1 MAAVPALSNTHHF
14 LKSPLPLPI
23 FFFFSFCRSLDVW
36 IGFNDF
42 ASSGAQQRGEGFNL
56 ESCQNWLP
64 GEPHPSN
71 ADHCVRMGPTGQCN
85 TDLCMAKHS
94 YVCEYKPQGG
104 LCWPCCHPGRA
115 AGPSLALL
123 GMQGEAPPEHH
134 HQMSVIRDDAPKR
147 GFQKLKFSPKGRV
160 WVTPVLAVSRRRERS
175 KDLRQSTGNSFSL
188 LSEQSLLLP
197 GSEPCCC
204 LDVLHCVFWEVLG
217 WLKS

>member
-1 MAAVPALSNTHHF
+1 MAAVPALSNTHDF
-14 LKSPLPLPI
+14 LKSLLP
-23 FFFFSFCRSLDVW
+23 FFLFFKLFFCRSLDVW

-104 LCWPCCHPGRA
+104 LCLPCWAPRLGSCPLSGTAVHVGRGSSRA
-115 AGPSLALL
+115 
-123 GMQGEAPPEHH
+123 
-134 HQMSVIRDDAPKR
+134 
-147 GFQKLKFSPKGRV
+147 SPQN
-160 WVTPVLAVSRRRERS
+160 EC
-175 KDLRQSTGNSFSL
+175 DLRQYSETQLPETQIQLKRKSL
-188 LSEQSLLLP
+188 SYSNICREQKERQEQYSEAM
-197 GSEPCCC
+197 
-204 LDVLHCVFWEVLG
+204 HW
-217 WLKS
+217 K

>member
-1 MAAVPALSNTHHF
+1 MAAVPALSNTHDF
-14 LKSPLPLPI
+14 LKSTLPLPI
-23 FFFFSFCRSLDVW
+23 YFFFFFPFCRSLDVW

-104 LCWPCCHPGRA
+104 LCLPCCHPGWA

-123 GMQGEAPPEHH
+123 WMQGEAPPGHRH
-134 HQMSVIRDDAPKR
+134 KINVICDDIPKHS
-147 GFQKLKFSPKGRV
+147 FQKTKFSPKGRV
-160 WVTPVLAVSRRRERS
+160 WVTPIFSVSRRE
-175 KDLRQSTGNSFSL
+175 RQSTGNSFSL

-197 GSEPCCC
+197 GSEAV
-204 LDVLHCVFWEVLG
+204 VLPWCPSLCILG
-217 WLKS
+217 GVGVAQKLIR